1 MKTIVI
7 EDELNNLNLLSHFL
21 KKYCPEVDLIAS
33 CQTKD
38 EGVKLVNQLNPDLL
52 FLDIVLEENT
62 AFQLLEEIEHKEVK
76 VIFITAFDQYALKA
90 FRYQAVDYLLKPL
103 QIDEL
108 VDAINRIKGQDN
120 RMNLTHDDTK
130 PILKSS
136 INQGNNY
143 VIISNIDKVN
153 FVKNNEIIY
162 CKSSGRYTEFFLTNG
177 RKLMAVGNPIG
188 LRQ

>member
-62 AFQLLEEIEHKEVK
+62 AFQLLEEIRS
-76 VIFITAFDQYALKA
+76 FGCGSACP
-90 FRYQAVDYLLKPL
+90 RYSAGQPL
-103 QIDEL
+103 QIE
-108 VDAINRIKGQDN
+108 
-120 RMNLTHDDTK
+120 
-130 PILKSS
+130 
-136 INQGNNY
+136 
-143 VIISNIDKVN
+143 
-153 FVKNNEIIY
+153 
-162 CKSSGRYTEFFLTNG
+162 
-177 RKLMAVGNPIG
+177 
-188 LRQ
+188 